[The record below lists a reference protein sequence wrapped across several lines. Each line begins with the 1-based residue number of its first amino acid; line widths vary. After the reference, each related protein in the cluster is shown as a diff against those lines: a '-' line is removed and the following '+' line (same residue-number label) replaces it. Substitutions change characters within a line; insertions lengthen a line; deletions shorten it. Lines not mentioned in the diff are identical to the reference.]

1 MEEFWYEI
9 LDEPRLANILFYSLW
24 LYDSNDSMLN

>member
-9 LDEPRLANILFYSLW
+9 LDEPRLTDITFYSVW
-24 LYDSNDSMLN
+24 LYDSNDYA